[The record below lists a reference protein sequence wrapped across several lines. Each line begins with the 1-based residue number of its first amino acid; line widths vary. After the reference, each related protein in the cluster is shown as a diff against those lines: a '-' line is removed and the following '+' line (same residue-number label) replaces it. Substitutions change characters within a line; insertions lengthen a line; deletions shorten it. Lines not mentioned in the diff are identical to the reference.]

1 MARSSAHSRKD
12 SPTRITHGKDH
23 TAMTGNITPITTASD
38 GESAAG
44 RQPQERKHG
53 LAVLRADEAKA
64 LISLTTEAM
73 SQAHSVGHEMHT
85 LIYAKDGPFRPDKLD
100 CLLTEALACWETA
113 DHYLRM
119 LGSVLA
125 DYDPRSDSVLAGL
138 DPS

>member
-1 MARSSAHSRKD
+1 MTSS
-12 SPTRITHGKDH
+12 
-23 TAMTGNITPITTASD
+23 ITPITAASD

-53 LAVLRADEAKA
+53 LAVLRRDEAKA
-64 LISLTTEAM
+64 LISLATEAM
-73 SQAHSVGHEMHT
+73 SETHSMGHEMHT
-85 LIYAKDGPFRPDKLD
+85 LIYAKDGAFRPDKLD

-125 DYDPRSDSVLAGL
+125 DYDPRSDSILGGS
-138 DPS
+138 DSS

>member
-1 MARSSAHSRKD
+1 MTSS
-12 SPTRITHGKDH
+12 
-23 TAMTGNITPITTASD
+23 ITPITTASD

-53 LAVLRADEAKA
+53 LAVLRSDEAKA
-64 LISLTTEAM
+64 LISLATEAI
-73 SQAHSVGHEMHT
+73 SQTHSVGHEMHT
-85 LIYAKDGPFRPDKLD
+85 LIYDRDGQFRPDKLD

-125 DYDPRSDSVLAGL
+125 DYDPRSDSLLSGSDL
-138 DPS
+138 S